1 MKGYVANKILYIF
14 PQTPA
19 EIPYVDPSVEAIA
32 VQEENINAWKEE
44 NTSYADIIVKYNYN
58 IMTVKPKVWACHT
71 DDDITAPY
79 HTITLGSHAGDYV
92 SVDKET
98 AETLETVTITPNP
111 GYTTTNVNVATNP
124 IVELTIVEGTWI
136 FKMPDSDI
144 TVLSSLD
151 NHIIT
156 YPEGYE
162 EMFEGPN
169 VGIDGEE
176 IVIYPSEELLP
187 AFNQIR
193 LMADN
198 DIYVNKDYANK
209 RWTFTMVDYPV
220 TLSAQLLQY
229 YRLYLNNRTASSFT
243 IYDETTGANISSG
256 DYVTETDNLV
266 VSIVD
271 TTTYSFDPTDTGKTI
286 LYPYN
291 VDGSYHTAEYVA
303 FPMPNK
309 SATLVIDN
317 LSTCLYTVSG
327 TEASNV
333 NLLVNDQQINSGDFV
348 YPREHCK
355 LTPDTGY
362 TFNTQSTSGDTI
374 LSATFTGVTANY
386 DSEGD
391 CYYFDMVNG
400 DVNAEVKEYTS
411 YSITYG
417 GNTILLDNHPASAY
431 PGDKVVLYPAD
442 DVGDFETTLVYSNDV
457 VINKYTS
464 DNIWYFNMPASD
476 VLIEVLRTYTT
487 TLANGGDVP
496 NWNILKSVLT
506 ITNNPEKAGE
516 TVTLNYSS
524 SISAS
529 QVAAITW
536 IPSDGTTVIN
546 QADPTVPTWTWTQPA
561 TDLTL
566 TGYVTPPA

>member
-58 IMTVKPKVWACHT
+58 IMTVKTKVWTGHT
-71 DDDITAPY
+71 DDDIEPPY
-79 HTITLGSHAGDYV
+79 HTITLGSHAGDYIE
-92 SVDKET
+92 VDKET
-98 AETLETVTITPNP
+98 AETGETVTITPKT

-124 IVELTIVEGTWI
+124 LVELTIVEGTWV
-136 FKMPDSDI
+136 FTMPDSDI

-151 NHIIT
+151 NHTIT
-156 YPEGYE
+156 YPDGYE

-187 AFNQIR
+187 VFNQVR
-193 LMADN
+193 LMADH
-198 DIYVNKDYANK
+198 DIYVDKDYTNK
-209 RWTFTMVDYPV
+209 RWIFTMVDYSV
-220 TLSAQLLQY
+220 TLSAQLLHD
-229 YRLYLNNRTASSFT
+229 YRFYLNNRTESSFQV
-243 IYDETTGANISSG
+243 YNNTTGSVIQSG
-256 DYVTETDNLV
+256 DNVVEGNELQ
-266 VSIVD
+266 VSIID

-286 LYPYN
+286 LYPWN
-291 VDGSYHTAEYVA
+291 VDGSYHTADYVA
-303 FPMPNK
+303 FPMPGNT
-309 SATLVIDN
+309 ATLVIDN

-355 LTPDTGY
+355 LSPASGY
-362 TFNTQSTSGDTI
+362 TFNTESTSGDTI
-374 LSATFTGVTANY
+374 LTATFTGVTANY
-386 DSEGD
+386 EDQAD
-391 CYYFDMVNG
+391 YYYFDMVND
-400 DVNAEVKEYTS
+400 DVNAEVKEYVS
-411 YSITYG
+411 YSITYD
-417 GNTILLDNHPASAY
+417 GNTGLLDNPPASAY
-431 PGDKVVLYPAD
+431 PGDKVVLNPAD
-442 DVGDFETTLVYSNDV
+442 GGAEFDATSVTSSDA
-457 VINKYTS
+457 VINKDTS
-464 DNIWYFNMPASD
+464 DNVWYFTMPSTN
-476 VLIEVLRTYTT
+476 VTIEVLHTYTT
-487 TLANGGDVP
+487 TLANGGDIP
-496 NWNILKSVLT
+496 NWNLLKGVLR
-506 ITNNPEKAGE
+506 ITNNPEVAGE
-516 TVTLNYSS
+516 TVTMTYSPTTQ
-524 SISAS
+524 AT

-546 QADPTVPTWTWTQPA
+546 QADPSVPTWTWTMPA